1 MVRCVT
7 LVYIKFFCF
16 LRKLLTILCPRYK
29 RRTPLLRWEIT
40 FYNVP
45 LFPRGSVMISFH
57 RTLIVVARGPP
68 DAYRVELEKGREVIL
83 RM

>member
-1 MVRCVT
+1 MT
-7 LVYIKFFCF
+7 LVHIKFFCF
-16 LRKLLTILCPRYK
+16 LCKLLTILCPLYK
-29 RRTPLLRWEIT
+29 RRTPLLRWELT

-45 LFPRGSVMISFH
+45 LIPRGSVLISFH

-68 DAYRVELEKGREVIL
+68 DAHGVELMKGREVIL